1 MRLDGL
7 QCGRAIAALM
17 VAIFHANLFL
27 LPSKFYDGQGAG
39 AVFNFG
45 YAGVEFFFV
54 LSGFIMMY
62 VHDKDFGQ
70 PARTVLFL
78 KKRIIRIY
86 PIYWV
91 ILTGLILLYFAAP
104 GSGPENARD
113 TQSIMASY
121 LLLPLPAEEPILRVA
136 WTLQHEMLFYLIFSV
151 LLLNIRLGMALC
163 ALWITGCLFALLTGG
178 LQAFPFDMV
187 FKSHNLLF
195 VFGIIAA
202 KILPKVTRDTAVLCF
217 WIGSASFLGQGMLET
232 LAGLALP
239 KDWIPL
245 GYGLSATLVIL
256 GLARAEL
263 PAPRWL
269 AYLGDASY
277 SIYLVHMPTMTIA
290 AVALRK
296 AGVHEVLPPLAML
309 ALITCLV
316 TLVGVVVHAYVEKP
330 LMNAFKPKLTARAS
344 T

>member
-1 MRLDGL
+1 MKLDGL
-7 QCGRAIAALM
+7 QCGRAVAALM

-27 LPSKFYDGQGAG
+27 LPAKFYDGQGAG
-39 AVFNFG
+39 AIFNFG

-70 PARTVLFL
+70 PAQTVTFL

-91 ILTGLILLYFAAP
+91 VLTGLILLYFASP

-113 TQSIMASY
+113 GQSILASY
-121 LLLPLPAEEPILRVA
+121 LLVPLPGEDPILRVA

-151 LLLNIRLGMALC
+151 LLLNIRLGIALC
-163 ALWITGCLFALLTGG
+163 ALWGLGCVYALLTGG
-178 LQAFPFDMV
+178 VQSFPLDMV

-195 VFGIIAA
+195 VFGIVAA
-202 KILPKVTRDTAVLCF
+202 KILPKVTRSTAVLCF
-217 WIGSASFLGQGMLET
+217 WIGVATFLGQGMLET
-232 LAGLALP
+232 LAHLTLP
-239 KDWIPL
+239 KNAIPL

-256 GLARAEL
+256 GLAKGEL

-269 AYLGDASY
+269 TYLGDASY

-290 AVALRK
+290 AVLLRK
-296 AGVHEVLPPLAML
+296 LGVHGLLPPLAML
-309 ALITCLV
+309 VLITGIITV
-316 TLVGVVVHAYVEKP
+316 AGVILHAFVEKP
-330 LMNAFKPKLTARAS
+330 LMNAFKRKQAARVA